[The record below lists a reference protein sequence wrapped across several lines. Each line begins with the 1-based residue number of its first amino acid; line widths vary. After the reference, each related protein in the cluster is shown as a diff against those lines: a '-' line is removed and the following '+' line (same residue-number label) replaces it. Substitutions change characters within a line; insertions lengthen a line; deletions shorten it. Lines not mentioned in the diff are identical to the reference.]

1 MERIVY
7 LFLILNMFG
16 HIINL
21 PDASYDIAEEVIG
34 DFLTINILSLW
45 CGNVLCEFMLMLF
58 ASLAKGMFD
67 CNVFI
72 SIILLF
78 SEILWTE

>member
-34 DFLTINILSLW
+34 DFLTINILSL
-45 CGNVLCEFMLMLF
+45 
-58 ASLAKGMFD
+58 
-67 CNVFI
+67 
-72 SIILLF
+72 
-78 SEILWTE
+78 